1 MQEIFQQRPCK
12 SNQKPELT
20 LQVRI
25 LAEGHRTRTH
35 QTNKTTISSKHTN
48 QVK

>member
-1 MQEIFQQRPCK
+1 MQEIFQQRPCNY
-12 SNQKPELT
+12 SQKQELT
-20 LQVRI
+20 PQARL
-25 LAEGHRTRTH
+25 LAEGHRTRIH